1 MRRNRN
7 LQIVVVLACVA
18 LLATACT
25 KSSTG
30 NGGGGGGQPT
40 GTGSVQPT
48 ASLQPSETPTQ
59 SSSETGD
66 PTPEGDL
73 SGKWS
78 GTWANS
84 TPDTST
90 GTFELTWQQNGTALI
105 GTIVIDGT
113 PCLSGGAVTGK
124 LRGSLISFGVVSG
137 QVEVNYAGTFSG
149 DTMSGSYATSC
160 GNAGGEWTATK
171 TG

>member
-1 MRRNRN
+1 MRRGGI
-7 LQIVVVLACVA
+7 LQIVVVLVCVA

-25 KSSTG
+25 KSS
-30 NGGGGGGQPT
+30 GGGGGQPT
-40 GTGSVQPT
+40 GTGSAQPT
-48 ASLQPSETPTQ
+48 ASLRSSETPTQ
-59 SSSETGD
+59 SSSETGG

-73 SGKWS
+73 SGAWS

-84 TPDTST
+84 TPDTSA
-90 GTFELTWQQNGTALI
+90 GTFELKWQQNGTTLI

-124 LRGSLISFGVVSG
+124 LRGSLISFGAVKG
-137 QVEVNYAGTFSG
+137 QVEVNYAGTFSS
-149 DTMSGSYATSC
+149 DTMSGSYATNC
-160 GNAGGEWTATK
+160 GNAQGEWTATK